1 MAVVSYIYM
10 LLLDSNIEKDV
21 CPSSY
26 VRVWSFS
33 VNTVVV
39 IYDWE
44 SATFLVCIIVFGFC
58 N

>member
-39 IYDWE
+39 IYD
-44 SATFLVCIIVFGFC
+44 
-58 N
+58 

>member
-1 MAVVSYIYM
+1 M

-33 VNTVVV
+33 VNKVVV

-44 SATFLVCIIVFGFC
+44 SAAFAAFLVCIIVIGFC